1 MKFSLFAF
9 LFLLL
14 FNNILLAQVLYVTGN
29 GADSNDGKQ
38 LEVHLNVGQTSHY
51 RELTFGVK
59 MFSHTKRPFLFTI
72 GHTGVFL
79 GQHF

>member
-1 MKFSLFAF
+1 MKFSLFPF

-38 LEVHLNVGQTSHY
+38 LEVHLNVGQTSHQ
-51 RELTFGVK
+51 GANVWC
-59 MFSHTKRPFLFTI
+59 
-72 GHTGVFL
+72 
-79 GQHF
+79 